1 MKKNIDN
8 IKNKI
13 NMTKNVIITAT
24 ILSSFFLFSCNTN
37 SAETKV
43 DKEKELLEKE
53 LELTKRE
60 LELSKKESELQTKPK
75 KQEQVNKTVAVS
87 TDFQDDPKLVLE
99 EVFRAANEQDYSNL
113 SKLCP
118 PDKTNDGDTQKYI
131 CDIAFSTEQMKNEF
145 ISYFK
150 NARITGEITYS
161 LSSDGTEMAEVPFW
175 FNHPSGES
183 RSNETMNMVKVGDKW
198 YLSSL

>member
-1 MKKNIDN
+1 MTILKT
-8 IKNKI
+8 

-24 ILSSFFLFSCNTN
+24 ILSSIFLFSFNTN
-37 SAETKV
+37 TVETKV

-53 LELTKRE
+53 LELTKRG
-60 LELSKKESELQTKPK
+60 LELSKKESEIQAKPK
-75 KQEQVNKTVAVS
+75 KQEQVNKTVAIS
-87 TDFQDDPKLVLE
+87 TDFQNDPKLILE
-99 EVFRAANEQDYSNL
+99 EVFRAAREQDYSNL

-131 CDIAFSTEQMKNEF
+131 CDIASSSEQMKNEF

-150 NARITGEITYS
+150 NARITGEVTYS
-161 LSSDGTEMAEVPFW
+161 QSSDGTEMAEVPFW

-183 RSNETMNMVKVGDKW
+183 RSNETMNMVKIGDKW
-198 YLSSL
+198 HLSSF

>member
-1 MKKNIDN
+1 MIILKT
-8 IKNKI
+8 

-24 ILSSFFLFSCNTN
+24 ILSSIFLFSCNTN
-37 SAETKV
+37 TGETKV

-60 LELSKKESELQTKPK
+60 LELSKKESEIQANPK
-75 KQEQVNKTVAVS
+75 KQEQVNKTVAIS
-87 TDFQDDPKLVLE
+87 TDFQNDPKLILE
-99 EVFRAANEQDYSNL
+99 EVFRAAREQDYSNL

-131 CDIAFSTEQMKNEF
+131 CDIASSSEQMKNEF

-150 NARITGEITYS
+150 NARITGEVTYS
-161 LSSDGTEMAEVPFW
+161 RSSDGTEMAEVPFW

-183 RSNETMNMVKVGDKW
+183 RSNETMNMVKIGDKW
-198 YLSSL
+198 YLSSF